1 MKTKIVENKAVIKAV
16 IKAANE
22 YFKTDMFVHTKFK
35 YIQYESTYID
45 FTKFRYGGV
54 NFCIKY
60 VSGCFYP
67 YLFEIL

>member
-1 MKTKIVENKAVIKAV
+1 MKTKIVENRSVIKAV

-22 YFKTDMFVHTKFK
+22 HFKTDMFVHPKFL
-35 YIQYESTYID
+35 YIQYESTYND
-45 FTKFRYGGV
+45 FTMFRYGGV